1 MMTSRAKVSGTRI
14 SEILNREETIRDI
27 KENDEFKG
35 LNDEMIFDHVSF
47 SYKGDEKKALKD
59 ISFTVNAGETIGII
73 GGTGSGKSSIISLI
87 IRYYDVTDGSIK
99 MDNRDIRDIS
109 LAELRRSIGLV
120 RQQDTLL
127 VGTIEDNIKFGNEN
141 STFEDIK
148 KAAKIAQAEEFIEK
162 MPEKYKTI
170 IGQKGAGLSGGQR
183 QRMYIARAILKKPS
197 ILLLDDSS
205 SALDMKTEIKLQ
217 EELKKLDF
225 KCTKIIVAQ
234 KISSIKA
241 VDKIIVLDRGCVV
254 GIGSHNELLENNVIY
269 KEIYD
274 SQIEAGE
281 GETHE

>member
-1 MMTSRAKVSGTRI
+1 MV
-14 SEILNREETIRDI
+14 EESMG
-27 KENDEFKG
+27 KE
-35 LNDEMIFDHVSF
+35 
-47 SYKGDEKKALKD
+47 
-59 ISFTVNAGETIGII
+59 
-73 GGTGSGKSSIISLI
+73 
-87 IRYYDVTDGSIK
+87 
-99 MDNRDIRDIS
+99 
-109 LAELRRSIGLV
+109 
-120 RQQDTLL
+120 
-127 VGTIEDNIKFGNEN
+127 IKFGNEN

-254 GIGSHNELLENNVIY
+254 GIGSHNELLENNFRFLSY
-269 KEIYD
+269 GDACYFEP
-274 SQIEAGE
+274 
-281 GETHE
+281 